1 MNKRQTIS
9 KLIQCIFFMSILM
22 LLLHPAIPGHAQGSG
37 VYLTVENASTLGE
50 QTVSVFVQEI
60 SPVYGADIRLAFD
73 PNVLQVV
80 DADEATP
87 ETIEVTHGD
96 FLTAN
101 PEFVLRNQANN
112 QTGQIEYALVL
123 VNPAEPV
130 QGDGLLA
137 KVTFRARASAQ
148 TEVKLTQAQFGTRE
162 GDVIEPALAE
172 AVQFSVTASGE
183 TAVETTSAEA
193 SSSTTFVPKEDT
205 TTLVMETF
213 STEWLIAGAV
223 AIVLVLLLLIIMVW
237 WQLKRSQQANSYSQ
251 QAANTSR

>member
-1 MNKRQTIS
+1 MNKRKSIS
-9 KLIQCIFFMSILM
+9 KIIKSLFFMSIFM
-22 LLLHPAIPGHAQGSG
+22 LLQLPAIPGHAQGSG
-37 VYLTVENASTLGE
+37 VYLTVEGSPTAGE
-50 QTVSVFVQEI
+50 HTVSVFVQEI

-80 DADEATP
+80 DADESTP
-87 ETIEVTHGD
+87 DIIEHGD

-101 PEFVLRNQANN
+101 PDFVLRNQANN

-148 TEVKLTQAQFGTRE
+148 TEVSLTQAQFGTRE
-162 GDVIEPALAE
+162 GEVIEPALAE
-172 AVQFSVTASGE
+172 AVEFSVTASGE
-183 TAVETTSAEA
+183 TAVEPTSAEA
-193 SSSTTFVPKEDT
+193 SSSTTFLPKEDT
-205 TTLVMETF
+205 TTLVKETF

-223 AIVLVLLLLIIMVW
+223 AIALVLLLLIIIVW
-237 WQLKRSQQANSYSQ
+237 WQLKRSQQATAYSQ
-251 QAANTSR
+251 QGANTSR